1 MDGICIFEKVVKTQS
16 YVAFL
21 KMRRLTAYILFGYL
35 EARKLESEAV
45 AGAAG
50 GTSTLL
56 WGFNLFVSSEGHIFN
71 RTNAHMH
78 TKSASLAIV
87 KGLQCLVHHL
97 DPGFLIL
104 GPFKPAVE
112 FRQLHSRPVASGAGV
127 NASGVGG
134 WGGGGQA
141 SFLASLGRGVGAN
154 VTAEE
159 RATPQHHVPAAVAQ
173 HQPYPPPSDELKMMQ
188 TPFHET
194 GEMPAKQQ
202 QKQLRIDPAD
212 GNAYP
217 LGSVLEFYGEEEG
230 KPHSSSREITPLP
243 RFPLRWATDRQQPS
257 YTGISRSHVFVS
269 CVCQGIFLLAC
280 FCVSRPL
287 GLFSVCLSL
296 LSSCSFPVALALA
309 LHMAPLLNAVVIAL
323 FSCFFAC
330 MSSVSSSSALC
341 LLDIDQYS

>member
-21 KMRRLTAYILFGYL
+21 KMHRLTAYILFGYF

-71 RTNAHMH
+71 RTNADMH

-104 GPFKPAVE
+104 GPFKTAVE
-112 FRQLHSRPVASGAGV
+112 FLQRHSRPVASGAGV
-127 NASGVGG
+127 NASGGGG

-141 SFLASLGRGVGAN
+141 SFLASPGRVVGGN

-159 RATPQHHVPAAVAQ
+159 RATPQHHVPAAAAH
-173 HQPYPPPSDELKMMQ
+173 HQPYPPSDELKMMQ
-188 TPFHET
+188 TPFDET
-194 GEMPAKQQ
+194 GQMPARQQ
-202 QKQLRIDPAD
+202 QQQLRIDPAD

-217 LGSVLEFYGEEEG
+217 LGSFLEFYGEEEG
-230 KPHSSSREITPLP
+230 R
-243 RFPLRWATDRQQPS
+243 RRWATARQQHV
-257 YTGISRSHVFVS
+257 YAGISRSHVFV
-269 CVCQGIFLLAC
+269 
-280 FCVSRPL
+280 
-287 GLFSVCLSL
+287 
-296 LSSCSFPVALALA
+296 
-309 LHMAPLLNAVVIAL
+309 
-323 FSCFFAC
+323 
-330 MSSVSSSSALC
+330 
-341 LLDIDQYS
+341 